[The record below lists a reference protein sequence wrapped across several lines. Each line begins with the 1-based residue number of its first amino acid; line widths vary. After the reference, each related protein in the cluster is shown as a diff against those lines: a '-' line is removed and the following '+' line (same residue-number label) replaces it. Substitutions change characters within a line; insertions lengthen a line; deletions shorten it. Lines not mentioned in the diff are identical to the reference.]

1 MLSRRPTF
9 GRWIVAALAV
19 HGLLFWVW
27 RAERSAEVRRPDV
40 PAETVDTADTMRT
53 SDLIEL
59 DLRYEERSPG
69 QQVAAPR
76 GDAHVNAEAG
86 GGSVSPLPAPRDRNV
101 PTATESVRLAG
112 SPDETTAVP
121 GGSAPEAHLSPSP
134 APSGSAPT
142 PAPPQSLALQGAS
155 TQTPT
160 RLEALGIGK
169 PNAAA
174 LQPYLTPQ
182 PLALAQDRLD
192 QNLAQAI
199 LDADRDHS
207 VGIEGP
213 ITNALHTGAM
223 STIEPRSLSK
233 VAIIIGSDGKL
244 VDFRILQ
251 TNRNARGLHALG
263 ERVKHL
269 LANQKVRVPPGRA
282 VEFIYELK
290 SEVLLPSGRAPGL
303 GVEVLGVPLKK
314 AEEKSSKIS
323 ILTPIVKFEPLV
335 EPDPDRNG
343 KVTQTLPQLSA
354 GISVLG
360 LDADPV
366 DIAATARQVVHTR
379 LLQQRVL

>member
-1 MLSRRPTF
+1 
-9 GRWIVAALAV
+9 
-19 HGLLFWVW
+19 
-27 RAERSAEVRRPDV
+27 
-40 PAETVDTADTMRT
+40 
-53 SDLIEL
+53 
-59 DLRYEERSPG
+59 
-69 QQVAAPR
+69 
-76 GDAHVNAEAG
+76 
-86 GGSVSPLPAPRDRNV
+86 
-101 PTATESVRLAG
+101 
-112 SPDETTAVP
+112 
-121 GGSAPEAHLSPSP
+121 
-134 APSGSAPT
+134 
-142 PAPPQSLALQGAS
+142 
-155 TQTPT
+155 
-160 RLEALGIGK
+160 
-169 PNAAA
+169 
-174 LQPYLTPQ
+174 
-182 PLALAQDRLD
+182 
-192 QNLAQAI
+192 
-199 LDADRDHS
+199 
-207 VGIEGP
+207 
-213 ITNALHTGAM
+213 
-223 STIEPRSLSK
+223 
-233 VAIIIGSDGKL
+233 
-244 VDFRILQ
+244 
-251 TNRNARGLHALG
+251 LG